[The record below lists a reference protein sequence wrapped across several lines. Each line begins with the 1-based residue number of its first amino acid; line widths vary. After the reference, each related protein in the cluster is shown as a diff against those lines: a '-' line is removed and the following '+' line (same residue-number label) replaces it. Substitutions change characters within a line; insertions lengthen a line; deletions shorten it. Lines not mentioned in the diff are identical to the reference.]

1 MWGFD
6 CVKSKRMC
14 FPWSPE
20 TDCHCCAKSC
30 HNVGCKEFF
39 NGKGTCMKFE
49 AEKDMKEALDRV
61 CVVSK
66 KLCRRSKCTF
76 FQFNFDQGY
85 KTCNAIVMH
94 CIYYNAYY

>member
-1 MWGFD
+1 MTKYGFD
-6 CVKSKRMC
+6 CVKSKEMC
-14 FPWSPE
+14 FPWSPK

-39 NGKGTCMKFE
+39 NGRGTCMKFE
-49 AEKDMKEALDRV
+49 ADKDMKEALDRG

-94 CIYYNAYY
+94 IL